1 MLFLRALIALLVLPG
16 IVAFAVPALIVPQ
29 MMTRPFNII
38 GAVPF
43 IAGAAVLLW
52 CVRDFSVAGKGTLAP
67 WDPPRHLVR
76 VGLYRYSRN
85 PMYVGVL
92 LILVGWT
99 AAFRLRSLVIYTMIV
114 AIMFHFRVLLYE
126 EPWLARTF
134 PGEWPAYKA
143 RVPRWLVRLP

>member
-1 MLFLRALIALLVLPG
+1 
-16 IVAFAVPALIVPQ
+16 
-29 MMTRPFNII
+29 
-38 GAVPF
+38 
-43 IAGAAVLLW
+43 
-52 CVRDFSVAGKGTLAP
+52 
-67 WDPPRHLVR
+67 
-76 VGLYRYSRN
+76 
-85 PMYVGVL
+85 MYVGVL